1 MKKVFLAA
9 AVMATLVSGRA
20 LASDTLTID
29 GEMIESGCIVGN
41 NGNADINLDKITVD
55 QLKAAAIGGNLAEK
69 ASSFNIHDCPAYD
82 IALSF
87 SADVPPGFPQAI
99 VNDLQPSGDVVAHY
113 MRDDYYGDHMTIV
126 GRLRFF
132 GDYYDDA
139 RAQMQTPEG
148 YDYPVSV
155 GYKKIAEVQPGV
167 SPAGLTHSSVTVNIT
182 YMQ

>member
-9 AVMATLVSGRA
+9 SVMAALVSGSA

-41 NGNADINLDKITVD
+41 NGNADINLVKITVD
-55 QLKAAAIGGNLAEK
+55 QLKAAAIGGNLAEQ

-82 IALSF
+82 ILISF

-113 MRDDYYGDHMTIV
+113 MFNNDRMSVV
-126 GRLRFF
+126 GFDAYL

-139 RAQMQTPEG
+139 RAQAQTPEG
-148 YDYPVSV
+148 YDFPVWV

-167 SPAGLTHSSVTVNIT
+167 SPAGLTHSSVTVDIT